1 MNSEILD
8 ELSFKMR
15 LCDWLLKYE
24 RGFKAYYH
32 NYNLEDIAEIYTL
45 PEIDYVHT
53 QSQLNEN
60 GELITLLKGKITLS
74 ATIAKSHGEPLDF
87 IFYRVLKTPT
97 DTPEVEPFPVG
108 YIIYQADIPKRKR

>member
-1 MNSEILD
+1 MISEILN
-8 ELSFKMR
+8 EFSFKKR

-24 RGFKAYYH
+24 RGFKACYYD
-32 NYNLEDIAEIYTL
+32 YSLEDIAEIYKL

-60 GELITLLKGKITLS
+60 GDLITLLKGKITIS
-74 ATIAKSHGEPLDF
+74 ATVAKNHGEPLDF
-87 IFYRVLKTPT
+87 VFYRVLKTPT

-108 YIIYQADIPKRKR
+108 YIIYQANMPKKKR